1 MRHREEWIRAV
12 NTIPSISLTTCVILP
27 WGREGRGDVTP
38 SPQPLCSSGTGAKP
52 FCDSGLDAWCWVLG
66 AGIGCWVL
74 INFPPSR
81 KPGGGVH
88 SCLKPRLD
96 VAWPC
101 NKHHALCWFYSIK
114 FLLNLG
120 KWVFKISFKA
130 LWGLYIFSQAFLFI
144 CPLIVIHSTYDIWL
158 QPNIWLSSH
167 LLLTHCST
175 KGLR

>member
-81 KPGGGVH
+81 KPGGGSFLPEAPARCRLALQQT
-88 SCLKPRLD
+88 SCVML
-96 VAWPC
+96 V
-101 NKHHALCWFYSIK
+101 
-114 FLLNLG
+114 LLY
-120 KWVFKISFKA
+120 KIPSESGEMGF
-130 LWGLYIFSQAFLFI
+130 
-144 CPLIVIHSTYDIWL
+144 
-158 QPNIWLSSH
+158 
-167 LLLTHCST
+167 
-175 KGLR
+175 